1 MKSMDMP
8 STSCEIK
15 EEVQSDDEMPLRRH
29 SSRVC
34 KSTYRFQDNNDESE
48 DDDPPIKP
56 QRSKRLVKPPPKDD
70 DYDSDDE
77 FVPTKS
83 SYSRRLPVCEERFAL
98 PSITSRRRASRFHN
112 DDDEEDEEQPTRAR
126 STRSLFLNTEENDQR
141 GTRNLRKKKRW
152 NYAKMLNV
160 SGLSSEEGGADD
172 WKPTNLISKRA
183 ARHKNKT
190 KQTKNYNECSD
201 QSFNDSSDGGN
212 DDDNDGV
219 GDDDG
224 DDDDEENSVSVS
236 VSVSSR
242 GRIRKL
248 TAEAKAHLFRR

>member
-1 MKSMDMP
+1 MDMP
-8 STSCEIK
+8 STSREIK

-77 FVPTKS
+77 FLPTKS
-83 SYSRRLPVCEERFAL
+83 SYSRRLPVCEERFEL
-98 PSITSRRRASRFHN
+98 PPITSRRRASRFHN

-126 STRSLFLNTEENDQR
+126 STRSIFLNTEENDQR

-152 NYAKMLNV
+152 DYAKMLNV
-160 SGLSSEEGGADD
+160 SGLSSEEEGADD
-172 WKPTNLISKRA
+172 CKPSTLISKKT
-183 ARHKNKT
+183 ARHKSKT
-190 KQTKNYNECSD
+190 KQTKNYTECSD
-201 QSFNDSSDGGN
+201 QSFNDSSDGEN
-212 DDDNDGV
+212 DDDNG
-219 GDDDG
+219 GDG
-224 DDDDEENSVSVS
+224 DDDEEENSVSVS

-248 TAEAKAHLFRR
+248 TAEAKARLFRR